1 MQIQII
7 GDNDTA
13 RATRTRLR
21 QAGFAVMPAAQ
32 MDGTADATYAAYTA
46 HTLAARKAP
55 RACYSVIIEES
66 DQSGWIHFD
75 SVDCALEQHVLKHVT
90 ALSRQPVSIDR
101 PGGEVRSDRELRII
115 IPVENPAQSSA
126 VEFGILRGLLELTH
140 TPANESNVAGRS
152 WWRRILDW
160 DRLVGS

>member
-1 MQIQII
+1 MQIEII

-13 RATRTRLR
+13 RATRTLLR
-21 QAGFAVMPAAQ
+21 QARFAVMPAPQ
-32 MDGTADATYAAYTA
+32 IDGAADATYAAYA
-46 HTLAARKAP
+46 ARTLAARKAP

-101 PGGEVRSDRELRII
+101 PGGEVRSDRDLRII
-115 IPVENPAQSSA
+115 VPVDNPAQSSA
-126 VEFGILRGLLELTH
+126 VELGILRGLLDLTQ
-140 TPANESNVAGRS
+140 TLTNDSNAAECS
-152 WWRRILDW
+152 WWRRILD
-160 DRLVGS
+160 